1 MPTPCQL
8 NPGEN
13 TTMPS
18 TTSCPDLAALFNGNS
33 PFALIDVREA
43 GEYNSSHIPGS
54 SLIPRRDIEFL
65 IANSVPH
72 HATPIIVCDD
82 DGRRAI
88 LAAQTLERLGYS
100 NVSALEGGMNR
111 WVTERR
117 PTEWG
122 VNVPSKDFGEKVQVQ
137 HAVPEIDAVELK
149 SRMDGGEKMII
160 LDTRTPEEFRNFCIP
175 GGRSVP
181 NGELGLRITDIV
193 DQTDDDTTVVI
204 NCAGRT
210 RSIIG
215 TRLLQRMG
223 VQNVVGLENGTAGWE
238 LAGYE
243 LETGASADRAVL
255 PDTTETGRAAAE
267 QFADR
272 LAEQDGVRYID
283 VPTLREI
290 AARSESETVYLI
302 DVRAEEEY
310 NEGHIPGFRWFPGG
324 QAVQRSDEVAV
335 VHNAPIVFCCD
346 GRTRAALT
354 ASWYRQMGFNEVYAL
369 HGGTSAWLQAGNP
382 LESAAPDAEPLGLA
396 QARERVPIL
405 SPEQAEQASDTTLIH
420 VGLSAEFARGHVPG
434 THWVPR
440 SWLELRIQDT
450 APDKSAPIIVTC
462 SGPNSQQAI
471 FAAAT
476 LLDLGYTDVSAL
488 DGGMSAWRD
497 SGHPVER
504 GLTGVMYP
512 PSDMVASGPDRNFA
526 DKINYLR
533 WEEELGHKYAP
544 I

>member
-1 MPTPCQL
+1 
-8 NPGEN
+8 
-13 TTMPS
+13 MPS
-18 TTSCPDLAALFNGNS
+18 TISCAKLADLFDGNA

-54 SLIPRRDIEFL
+54 SLISRRDLEFL
-65 IANSVPH
+65 MADSVPFLG
-72 HATPIIVCDD
+72 TQVVVCDD
-82 DGRRAI
+82 DGRRAE
-88 LAAQTLERLGYS
+88 LAADTLTRLGYT
-100 NVSALEGGMNR
+100 NVSVLEGGMNR

-137 HAVPEIDAVELK
+137 HDVPEIDAVELK
-149 SRMDGGEKMII
+149 SRMDSGEKMII
-160 LDTRTPEEFRNFCIP
+160 LDTRTPEEFRHFCIP

-193 DQTDDDTTVVI
+193 EQTDDDTTVVI

-223 VQNVVGLENGTAGWE
+223 VQNVIGLENGTAGWE

-243 LETGASADRAVL
+243 LETGAGADRAIL
-255 PDTTETGRAAAE
+255 PQPTEAGRASAE
-267 QFADR
+267 EFADR
-272 LAEQDGVRYID
+272 LSEQDGVRYID
-283 VPTLREI
+283 VSTLREI
-290 AARSESETVYLI
+290 AARSDTESVYLI
-302 DVRAEEEY
+302 DVRTEQEY
-310 NEGHIPGFRWFPGG
+310 NAGHIPGFRWFPGG

-335 VHNAPIVFCCD
+335 VHNAPVVFCCD

-354 ASWYRQMGFNEVYAL
+354 ASWYRQMGFDEVYAL
-369 HGGTSAWLQAGNP
+369 HGGTAAWTQAGNS
-382 LESAAPDAEPLGLA
+382 LESGEPDSEPLGLA
-396 QARERVPIL
+396 EALDRVRAL
-405 SPEQAEQASDTTLIH
+405 SPDEIQRSSDATLIH
-420 VGLSAEFARGHVPG
+420 VGLSSEFAQGHVPG
-434 THWVPR
+434 ASWVPR
-440 SWLELRIQDT
+440 GWLELRIEDV
-450 APDKSAPIIVTC
+450 APDKSASLIVTC
-462 SGPNSQQAI
+462 SGSDSRQAV
-471 FAAAT
+471 FAAAI

-488 DGGMSAWRD
+488 DGGMSAWQE
-497 SGHPVER
+497 SGRAVEK
-504 GLTGVMYP
+504 GLTGVMYT

-544 I
+544 L